1 MIWRSAMADRWVDGN
16 WRWHGRE
23 VKILK
28 RDTMMW
34 ERGGGWVYCEFN
46 TKNEKGEKELILY
59 KTKYQIYKKVVVV
72 GEYYA

>member
-1 MIWRSAMADRWVDGN
+1 M
-16 WRWHGRE
+16 
-23 VKILK
+23 
-28 RDTMMW
+28 
-34 ERGGGWVYCEFN
+34 YCEFN